1 MRLIAGDTIDEAVV
15 RVLERKSGLA
25 RALLGDGETATLVTD
40 FTKDEMLDLI
50 ARNVLPDDA

>member
-25 RALLGDGETATLVTD
+25 RALLGVGETATLVTD

-50 ARNVLPDDA
+50 ARNVLPDED